1 MEELERLENAS
12 EGEKAELRL
21 EISSLKRS
29 LYQTKKEIRDKVS
42 YTDII
47 EKQLQESE
55 ERVQNLRHRFK
66 VISSRRSSPNLY
78 NSEEE
83 DIDMAH
89 IDPFINIT
97 RGLNRLENHFT
108 GGTPL
113 NNPANIIQGMY
124 GTLNTIRANY
134 QRIDQ
139 DLDDVTNQRDARDA
153 QIVQL
158 QQDVNYFRQ
167 QNIALQNHVNQLTL
181 ERNNSQNDL
190 ALMTTAYYNEREE
203 RRHWWRVAK
212 QLEKGMQMRINTLLL
227 DKLALNFK
235 LRRCQRHGRELQQEL
250 QQYRADKGLL
260 EYNRMAGYELPKF
273 RGRAGEDPEVFLTEF
288 QRWCETAN
296 YDPGV
301 GHRMRMRIHGIFET
315 CLLDDA
321 KDWYETNVK
330 GKNWELVNISDNCGH
345 ANLNALNG
353 LTNNQIRAINANQF
367 RGGSLQIR
375 NTAPANG
382 NQPAIP
388 LVPPH
393 TVWHEDWL
401 TSGGRPTDLAPNAS
415 NANVGGNVI
424 APGNTIGQVI
434 DYFRHA
440 YPTVTAE
447 KSQLV
452 FTTLAQGSDP
462 VGRFYANLKK
472 MVKLAY
478 PTLPALNQE
487 TMIRQQFF
495 QGLSP
500 DNKIEVRR
508 IGLEHPISALLPKL
522 EEIERQKAE
531 MMLGQYNPE
540 SHPIISRSQSKANT
554 KDSYITGNTGM
565 TKEIENLVKSI
576 MASSQSQPV
585 SSQTVP
591 QLQDRQLIRP
601 SQMEPGKIYRDPN
614 LRLNDQEWLRM
625 NEATDRLSA
634 LADQSTLQSLIDT
647 ITKGVVDKFSSF
659 LPKKNERNMSKNAE
673 VDSDEDLAD
682 RMSKLSINKAIAK
695 GIEAGINS
703 VNKSSKHHCSNCNR
717 TGHNSCKCTRKK
729 RSKSRSKK
737 RGSVN
742 KVAVDSGSDT
752 NFSDND
758 SSDNNSDSGDSSS
771 EVESDH
777 SFDTKQKNT
786 PASGKSGNKSTV
798 IDKSLQRVIL
808 DMLDGIAPIDWIE
821 KLKAKIENP
830 SDILPSIKKS
840 NFTDYREPVPA
851 IPDSEEEETLDDPM
865 EIDFVIKKEPTTT
878 IATIPCKIKRLKIP
892 AMTLDS
898 AAQPAIV
905 TDDIV
910 KRVGGKIDKS
920 EIYDLSGIA
929 TVPTESIGVIR
940 NLPITFPPGFT
951 IYEDFVVVKY
961 KKPTLIFSNPLLKKY
976 KCAIDWAKDELKIPF
991 NGKDHIIPVTM
1002 HNVKNNLEVNCA
1014 TASQNDKSLVSN
1026 QISQETDSDKDD
1038 NITLE
1043 EWHAPARFSSDS
1055 DDPSLKKTRD

>member
-1 MEELERLENAS
+1 
-12 EGEKAELRL
+12 G
-21 EISSLKRS
+21 
-29 LYQTKKEIRDKVS
+29 
-42 YTDII
+42 
-47 EKQLQESE
+47 
-55 ERVQNLRHRFK
+55 
-66 VISSRRSSPNLY
+66 
-78 NSEEE
+78 
-83 DIDMAH
+83 
-89 IDPFINIT
+89 
-97 RGLNRLENHFT
+97 
-108 GGTPL
+108 
-113 NNPANIIQGMY
+113 
-124 GTLNTIRANY
+124 
-134 QRIDQ
+134 
-139 DLDDVTNQRDARDA
+139 
-153 QIVQL
+153 
-158 QQDVNYFRQ
+158 
-167 QNIALQNHVNQLTL
+167 
-181 ERNNSQNDL
+181 
-190 ALMTTAYYNEREE
+190 
-203 RRHWWRVAK
+203 
-212 QLEKGMQMRINTLLL
+212 
-227 DKLALNFK
+227 
-235 LRRCQRHGRELQQEL
+235 
-250 QQYRADKGLL
+250 
-260 EYNRMAGYELPKF
+260 MAGYELPKF
-273 RGRAGEDPEVFLTEF
+273 HGRAGEDPEVFLTDF

-296 YDPGV
+296 YDPNA
-301 GHRMRMRIHGIFET
+301 GHNMRMRIHGIFET
-315 CLLDDA
+315 CLLGDS

-330 GKNWELVNISDNCGH
+330 GKNWELENISDNCGAH
-345 ANLNALNG
+345 ADLNALNG
-353 LTNNQIRAINANQF
+353 LSKNEIRAINANQF
-367 RGGSLQIR
+367 RGGALQIR
-375 NTAPANG
+375 NTAPADG

-388 LVPPH
+388 LVPSH

-401 TSGGRPTDLAPNAS
+401 TSGGRPTDLAPNAP

-424 APGNTIGQVI
+424 APNIFIGQVI
-434 DYFRHA
+434 DYFRRA

-447 KSQLV
+447 KTQLV

-462 VGRFYANLKK
+462 VGRFYANLKR

-487 TMIRQQFF
+487 AMVRQQFF

-500 DNKIEVRR
+500 DNKLEVRR
-508 IGLEHPISALLPKL
+508 IGLEYPISVLLPKL

-531 MMLGQYNPE
+531 MMLGKYNPE
-540 SHPIISRSQSKANT
+540 SHPVISRSQSKANT
-554 KDSYITGNTGM
+554 KDNYSSNMGM
-565 TKEIENLVKSI
+565 SRDETESFVKSI
-576 MASSQSQPV
+576 IASSQSQPV
-585 SSQTVP
+585 STQSTSQRREG
-591 QLQDRQLIRP
+591 QLLRP
-601 SQMEPGKIYRDPN
+601 SQMEPGKIYRDPL
-614 LRLNDQEWLRM
+614 LRLNDQEWLRIDD
-625 NEATDRLSA
+625 ATDRLSA
-634 LADQSTLQSLIDT
+634 LAGPSYLQTFMDT
-647 ITKGVVDKFSSF
+647 ISKGG
-659 LPKKNERNMSKNAE
+659 MSE
-673 VDSDEDLAD
+673 
-682 RMSKLSINKAIAK
+682 LSINKAIAK
-695 GIEAGINS
+695 GIEAG
-703 VNKSSKHHCSNCNR
+703 VNAVIKSSKNRCSNCNR
-717 TGHNSCKCTRKK
+717 TGHNSRKCTRKK

-752 NFSDND
+752 NSSNND

-777 SFDTKQKNT
+777 SFDVHVSKSKKNKLKE
-786 PASGKSGNKSTV
+786 SLQSNKSTV

-808 DMLDGIAPIDWIE
+808 DMLDGIVPIDWIE

-910 KRVGGKIDKS
+910 KHVGGKIDKS

-1043 EWHAPARFSSDS
+1043 EWHAPARFIPDS
-1055 DDPSLKKTRD
+1055 DDSSLAEQVPKVLKKNA

>member
-1 MEELERLENAS
+1 
-12 EGEKAELRL
+12 
-21 EISSLKRS
+21 
-29 LYQTKKEIRDKVS
+29 
-42 YTDII
+42 
-47 EKQLQESE
+47 
-55 ERVQNLRHRFK
+55 
-66 VISSRRSSPNLY
+66 
-78 NSEEE
+78 
-83 DIDMAH
+83 
-89 IDPFINIT
+89 
-97 RGLNRLENHFT
+97 
-108 GGTPL
+108 
-113 NNPANIIQGMY
+113 MY

-167 QNIALQNHVNQLTL
+167 QNNALQNHVNQLTL

-227 DKLALNFK
+227 DK
-235 LRRCQRHGRELQQEL
+235 G
-250 QQYRADKGLL
+250 
-260 EYNRMAGYELPKF
+260 MAGYELPKF
-273 RGRAGEDPEVFLTEF
+273 HGRAGEDPEVFLTDF

-296 YDPGV
+296 YDPNA
-301 GHRMRMRIHGIFET
+301 GHNMRMRIHG
-315 CLLDDA
+315 
-321 KDWYETNVK
+321 
-330 GKNWELVNISDNCGH
+330 KNWELENISDNCGAH
-345 ANLNALNG
+345 ADLNALNG
-353 LTNNQIRAINANQF
+353 LSKNEIRAINANQF
-367 RGGSLQIR
+367 RGGALQIR
-375 NTAPANG
+375 NTAPADG

-388 LVPPH
+388 LVPSH

-401 TSGGRPTDLAPNAS
+401 TSGGRPTDLAPNAP

-424 APGNTIGQVI
+424 APNIFIGQVI
-434 DYFRHA
+434 DYFRRA

-447 KSQLV
+447 KTQLV

-462 VGRFYANLKK
+462 VGRFYANLKR

-487 TMIRQQFF
+487 AMVRQQFF

-500 DNKIEVRR
+500 DNKLEVRR
-508 IGLEHPISALLPKL
+508 IGLEYPISVLLPKL

-531 MMLGQYNPE
+531 MMLGKYNPE
-540 SHPIISRSQSKANT
+540 SHPVISRSQSKANT
-554 KDSYITGNTGM
+554 KDNYSSNMGM
-565 TKEIENLVKSI
+565 SRDETESFVKSI
-576 MASSQSQPV
+576 IASSQSQPV
-585 SSQTVP
+585 STQSTSQRREG
-591 QLQDRQLIRP
+591 QLLRP
-601 SQMEPGKIYRDPN
+601 SQMEPGKIYRDPL
-614 LRLNDQEWLRM
+614 LRLNDQEWLRIDD
-625 NEATDRLSA
+625 ATDRLSA
-634 LADQSTLQSLIDT
+634 LAGPSYLQTFMDT
-647 ITKGVVDKFSSF
+647 ISKGG
-659 LPKKNERNMSKNAE
+659 MSE
-673 VDSDEDLAD
+673 
-682 RMSKLSINKAIAK
+682 LSINKAIAK
-695 GIEAGINS
+695 GIEAG
-703 VNKSSKHHCSNCNR
+703 VNAVIKSSKNRCSNCNR
-717 TGHNSCKCTRKK
+717 TGHNSRKCTRKK

-752 NFSDND
+752 NSSNND

-786 PASGKSGNKSTV
+786 PASGRLKESLQSNKSTV

-808 DMLDGIAPIDWIE
+808 DMLDGIVPIDWIE

-851 IPDSEEEETLDDPM
+851 IPDSEEEETLDDPMEIDFVIKKEPTTTIATIPCKIKRLKIPAMTLDSAAQPAIVTDDIVKHVGGKIDKSEIYDLSGIATVPTESIGVIRNLPITFPPGFTIYEDPM

-961 KKPTLIFSNPLLKKY
+961 KKPTLIFSNPRLKKY

-1014 TASQNDKSLVSN
+1014 TASQNDKSSVSD
-1026 QISQETDSDKDD
+1026 QISQEVDS
-1038 NITLE
+1038 NEGGNEPLE
-1043 EWHAPARFSSDS
+1043 DEWHAPAGFSLDS
-1055 DDPSLKKTRD
+1055 DNSTLKKKRMSYEELEKSLYEVLNSRLKLIELNKKLRLHRNKPEDFYKKVVNTDIEKAKID

>member
-1 MEELERLENAS
+1 
-12 EGEKAELRL
+12 
-21 EISSLKRS
+21 
-29 LYQTKKEIRDKVS
+29 
-42 YTDII
+42 
-47 EKQLQESE
+47 
-55 ERVQNLRHRFK
+55 
-66 VISSRRSSPNLY
+66 
-78 NSEEE
+78 
-83 DIDMAH
+83 
-89 IDPFINIT
+89 
-97 RGLNRLENHFT
+97 
-108 GGTPL
+108 
-113 NNPANIIQGMY
+113 
-124 GTLNTIRANY
+124 
-134 QRIDQ
+134 
-139 DLDDVTNQRDARDA
+139 
-153 QIVQL
+153 
-158 QQDVNYFRQ
+158 
-167 QNIALQNHVNQLTL
+167 
-181 ERNNSQNDL
+181 
-190 ALMTTAYYNEREE
+190 
-203 RRHWWRVAK
+203 
-212 QLEKGMQMRINTLLL
+212 
-227 DKLALNFK
+227 
-235 LRRCQRHGRELQQEL
+235 
-250 QQYRADKGLL
+250 
-260 EYNRMAGYELPKF
+260 
-273 RGRAGEDPEVFLTEF
+273 
-288 QRWCETAN
+288 
-296 YDPGV
+296 
-301 GHRMRMRIHGIFET
+301 
-315 CLLDDA
+315 
-321 KDWYETNVK
+321 
-330 GKNWELVNISDNCGH
+330 
-345 ANLNALNG
+345 
-353 LTNNQIRAINANQF
+353 
-367 RGGSLQIR
+367 
-375 NTAPANG
+375 
-382 NQPAIP
+382 
-388 LVPPH
+388 
-393 TVWHEDWL
+393 
-401 TSGGRPTDLAPNAS
+401 
-415 NANVGGNVI
+415 GNVI

-929 TVPTESIGVIR
+929 TVPTSKKRGSVNKVAVDSGSDTNFSDNDSSDNNSDSGDSSSEVESDHSFDTKQKNTPASGRLKESLQSNKSGNKSTVIDKSLQR
-940 NLPITFPPGFT
+940 VILDMLDGIAP
-951 IYEDFVVVKY
+951 
-961 KKPTLIFSNPLLKKY
+961 
-976 KCAIDWAKDELKIPF
+976 IDWIEKLKAKIENPSDILPSIKKSNFTDYREP
-991 NGKDHIIPVTM
+991 
-1002 HNVKNNLEVNCA
+1002 
-1014 TASQNDKSLVSN
+1014 NDKSLVSN

>member
-1 MEELERLENAS
+1 
-12 EGEKAELRL
+12 
-21 EISSLKRS
+21 
-29 LYQTKKEIRDKVS
+29 
-42 YTDII
+42 
-47 EKQLQESE
+47 
-55 ERVQNLRHRFK
+55 
-66 VISSRRSSPNLY
+66 
-78 NSEEE
+78 
-83 DIDMAH
+83 
-89 IDPFINIT
+89 
-97 RGLNRLENHFT
+97 
-108 GGTPL
+108 
-113 NNPANIIQGMY
+113 
-124 GTLNTIRANY
+124 
-134 QRIDQ
+134 
-139 DLDDVTNQRDARDA
+139 
-153 QIVQL
+153 
-158 QQDVNYFRQ
+158 
-167 QNIALQNHVNQLTL
+167 
-181 ERNNSQNDL
+181 RNNSQNDL

-227 DKLALNFK
+227 DKFALNFK
-235 LRRCQRHGRELQQEL
+235 FRRCQRHG
-250 QQYRADKGLL
+250 
-260 EYNRMAGYELPKF
+260 MAGYELPKF
-273 RGRAGEDPEVFLTEF
+273 HGRAGEDPEVFLTDF

-296 YDPGV
+296 YDPNA
-301 GHRMRMRIHGIFET
+301 GHNMRMRIHGIFET
-315 CLLDDA
+315 CLLDDS

-330 GKNWELVNISDNCGH
+330 GKNWELENISDNCGAH
-345 ANLNALNG
+345 VNLHALNG
-353 LTNNQIRAINANQF
+353 LTNNQIRAINVNQF
-367 RGGSLQIR
+367 RGGALQIR

-388 LVPPH
+388 LVPSH

-401 TSGGRPTDLAPNAS
+401 TSGGRPTDLAPNAP

-424 APGNTIGQVI
+424 APNIFIGQVI
-434 DYFRHA
+434 DYFRRA

-447 KSQLV
+447 KTKLV

-462 VGRFYANLKK
+462 VGRFYANLKR

-487 TMIRQQFF
+487 AMVRQQFF

-500 DNKIEVRR
+500 DNKLEVRR
-508 IGLEHPISALLPKL
+508 IGLEHPISVLLPKL

-531 MMLGQYNPE
+531 MMLGKYNPE
-540 SHPIISRSQSKANT
+540 SHPVISHSQSKANT
-554 KDSYITGNTGM
+554 KDNYSSNMGM
-565 TKEIENLVKSI
+565 SRDETESFVKSI
-576 MASSQSQPV
+576 IASSQSQPV
-585 SSQTVP
+585 STQSTSQRREG
-591 QLQDRQLIRP
+591 QLLRP
-601 SQMEPGKIYRDPN
+601 SQMEPGKIYRDPL
-614 LRLNDQEWLRM
+614 LRLNDQEWLRIDD
-625 NEATDRLSA
+625 ATDRLSA
-634 LADQSTLQSLIDT
+634 LAGPSYLQTFMDT
-647 ITKGVVDKFSSF
+647 ISKGG
-659 LPKKNERNMSKNAE
+659 MSE
-673 VDSDEDLAD
+673 
-682 RMSKLSINKAIAK
+682 LSINKAIAK
-695 GIEAGINS
+695 GIEAG
-703 VNKSSKHHCSNCNR
+703 VNAVIKSSKHRCSNCNR
-717 TGHNSCKCTRKK
+717 TGHNSRKCTRKK

-752 NFSDND
+752 NSSNND

-777 SFDTKQKNT
+777 SFDVHVSKSKKNKLKE
-786 PASGKSGNKSTV
+786 SLQSNKSGNKSTV

-1014 TASQNDKSLVSN
+1014 TASQNDKSLVSD

-1043 EWHAPARFSSDS
+1043 EWHAPARFIPDS
-1055 DDPSLKKTRD
+1055 DDSSLAEQVPKVLKKNA